1 MNYSLKYI
9 IIISLFVSLFNSC
22 KSDNNDNSDVN
33 NTNSDTLLTNIAIQK
48 LQIEDYDFSI
58 LENKKFIQYNKAIYQ
73 RGDEVYFVL
82 KNVGKFA
89 RGKDSLNRAEMKLEV
104 FDAIGQLVTIRNN
117 LFGIS
122 GHADFKKN
130 ILKAPYASFSSSRNN
145 KIGKYTIKV
154 TVYDLI
160 KGDSISINDDF
171 FLE

>member
-1 MNYSLKYI
+1 MSHVLKTTI
-9 IIISLFVSLFNSC
+9 ILVLFLNILNSC
-22 KSDNNDNSDVN
+22 GNNNNENFNNNNS
-33 NTNSDTLLTNIAIQK
+33 NTDTILVSKK

-58 LENKKFIQYNKAIYQ
+58 LENRRFIQYNKAIYQ

-89 RGKDSLNRAEMKLEV
+89 KGSDGLNKAEMKLEV
-104 FDAIGQLVTIRNN
+104 FDAIGQSITVRNN

-122 GHADFKKN
+122 GHANFKNN
-130 ILKAPYASFSSSRNN
+130 ILKAPYASYTSTNSN
-145 KIGKYTIKV
+145 KIGKYTIKI

-160 KGDSISINDDF
+160 KGDSASISDDF

>member
-9 IIISLFVSLFNSC
+9 ITLFLFVSILNSC
-22 KSDNNDNSDVN
+22 KNENHNNSDMN
-33 NTNSDTLLTNIAIQK
+33 NLNSDTLSLNIIKHK

-58 LENKKFIQYNKAIYQ
+58 LENRKFIQYNKAIYQ

-89 RGKDSLNRAEMKLEV
+89 RGKDSLNKAEMKLEV
-104 FDAIGQLVTIRNN
+104 FDAIGQIVTVRNN

-122 GHADFKKN
+122 GHADFKNN
-130 ILKAPYASFSSSRNN
+130 ILKAPYASFSSAKNN
-145 KIGKYTIKV
+145 KIGKYTMKI
-154 TVYDLI
+154 TVYDLN
-160 KGDSISINDDF
+160 KEDSISVSDDF